1 MDTIDEKSRPQRYRD
16 IARAEKYNE
25 KITAA
30 KGGRRFSHWLETAA
44 LKRALKKIGGESAL
58 DVPCGTGRI
67 DHLLRARFRRV
78 VGIDSS
84 DAMLKVYLEGGPHR
98 EGQQGDIFNLPFP
111 PRSFNWVV
119 CHRLFHHFDNDD
131 SRRRLLTSIAGIASD
146 GLCSTRG
153 SRPRSASATVRAGH
167 TVRLP
172 QVKKLIDDAGLT
184 FESNHYS
191 AWPFQPK
198 AVIVCRKK

>member
-146 GLCSTRG
+146 GVVFYAWIETPFSFRHS
-153 SRPRSASATVRAGH
+153 SRRH